1 MRIPFYVMSWFSP
14 AAFKIL
20 SFFDFWHLIIMCLC
34 RPLCIQPVWNLLCIM
49 NLDVHF
55 LPQIWVFST
64 CISLSNISA
73 YFSFSSPS
81 GTPLMYILIFLMESH
96 MCHRLFSL
104 VFIFSFYSSDWIIY
118 FLYKFIYFNWMLITL
133 QYCIGFAIHQ
143 HESTT
148 GIRVFPILN
157 PRWLD
162 NINWFIFKFTD
173 YFFLLGQV
181 CCWRSLFNLQFSHC
195 TLQFKNIWLVLFYSF
210 CLFTE
215 LLILL
220 MYSFPDFVQLSVF
233 SYSSLSSFKTIILN
247 S

>member
-1 MRIPFYVMSWFSP
+1 MRIPFYVMSWFSL

-64 CISLSNISA
+64 FISLSNISA
-73 YFSFSSPS
+73 RFSFSSPS
-81 GTPLMYILIFLMESH
+81 GTPLMYILICLMESH
-96 MCHRLFSL
+96 MCHRLSSL
-104 VFIFSFYSSDWIIY
+104 FFIFF
-118 FLYKFIYFNWMLITL
+118 FLFL
-133 QYCIGFAIHQ
+133 
-143 HESTT
+143 
-148 GIRVFPILN
+148 
-157 PRWLD
+157 WLD
-162 NINWFIFKFTD
+162 NLNWFILKFTD

-181 CCWRSLFNLQFSHC
+181 CCWRSLFNFKFSHC
-195 TLQFKNIWLVLFYSF
+195 ILQFKNIWLVLFYSF

-220 MYSFPDFVQLSVF
+220 MYSFPDFVHSYLCSLTVHWVPSGQLFWILTKGQILEFYFCSFVGVMF
-233 SYSSLSSFKTIILN
+233 PWFLLILVTLHYCLYLSRRSHFFESL
-247 S
+247 